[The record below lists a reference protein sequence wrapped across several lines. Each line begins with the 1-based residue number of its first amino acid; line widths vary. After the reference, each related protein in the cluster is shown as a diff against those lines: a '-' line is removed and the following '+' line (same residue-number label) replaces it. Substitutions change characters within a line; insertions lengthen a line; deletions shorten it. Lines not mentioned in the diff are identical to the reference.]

1 MNNNHYLEDSKK
13 FWGNYEKAR
22 EERDKKLARLPFS
35 EKAAIV
41 EKLQTDYEALQ
52 NTKKEKLEQFGF
64 EMPPD
69 ASNVVSLD
77 LSFTKEAFEGAL
89 EKVFP
94 LSQALLDDE
103 ESLRTKG

>member
-1 MNNNHYLEDSKK
+1 MDKDNYLKDSKK

-22 EERDKKLARLPFS
+22 KEQDNKLARLPFS

-41 EKLQTDYEALQ
+41 AKLQTDYKVLQ
-52 NTKKEKLEQFGF
+52 NTQEKPGQFGLG
-64 EMPPD
+64 EIPPG

-77 LSFTKEAFEGAL
+77 LPFTKEVFEGAL

-94 LSQALLDDE
+94 LSQALLDNE
-103 ESLRTKG
+103 ESSKT